1 MKRLKDFAETIPA
14 TVFSSLALML
24 IVWPAATTAGGFWS
38 YFAYVATAAVIYQWY
53 RLFKSKVKATPA
65 TTQPTETKE

>member
-53 RLFKSKVKATPA
+53 RLFKSKAKTTPA

>member
-53 RLFKSKVKATPA
+53 RLFKSKAKTTPA
-65 TTQPTETKE
+65 TNQPTETKE

>member
-38 YFAYVATAAVIYQWY
+38 YFAYAATAAVLYQWY
-53 RLFKSKVKATPA
+53 RLSKSKSKASPA